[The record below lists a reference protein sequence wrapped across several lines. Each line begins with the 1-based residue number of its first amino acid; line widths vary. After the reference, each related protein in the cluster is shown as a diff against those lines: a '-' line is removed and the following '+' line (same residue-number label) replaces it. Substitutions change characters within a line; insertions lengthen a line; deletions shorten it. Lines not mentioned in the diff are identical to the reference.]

1 MADIALAAAGK
12 MTPVSGIANGH
23 EQYTFEAAEQINVG
37 QVFRIDATTGKA
49 TKANAT
55 NATEAGQAS
64 LGVYNSGLYLA
75 IDQARQAGNA
85 VTGVK
90 KGLIDGFELS
100 ALGYGAQVYL
110 SNTDG
115 SLADVTG
122 TITTNT
128 PLVGRVVPAP
138 LTGTP
143 TVQDKLLAVNFPP
156 AT

>member
-1 MADIALAAAGK
+1 MADIALASAGK
-12 MTPVSGIANGH
+12 LTPVSGIANGH
-23 EQYTFEAAEQINVG
+23 EQYTFEAEERIDVG
-37 QVFRIDATTGKA
+37 QVFRINPTTGKA
-49 TKANAT
+49 TKANAST
-55 NATEAGQAS
+55 LDESGQVTTAG
-64 LGVYNSGLYLA
+64 NFITTLYIA

-90 KGLIDGFELS
+90 KGLLDGFDLS
-100 ALGYGAQVYL
+100 ALSVGAKVYV

-115 SLADVTG
+115 ALADAVG
-122 TITTNT
+122 TTTT
-128 PLVGRVVPAP
+128 LVGRVHPAP